1 MALLRAVVARSENK
15 GGPSTGPPIHEVLM
29 LNIARKCVPF
39 TPFDKELAGA
49 IVTIVSAAGVYLPD
63 QEAFPTEDPGEVSY
77 RIIPGDTESATL
89 RIAHHHY
96 DHSEADAD
104 PNIVFPI
111 DTLRELASDGVI
123 GGINDKHYSY
133 GFTTRLKEL
142 YDKTFPELADKV
154 ERSKTKLVVLTAGC
168 PETCHRSIGNLARE
182 IEARGIPTL
191 IISAS
196 PAATESVRPPR
207 AMTFE
212 GSEIGRVVGRAGD
225 REFHKKV
232 VRAALGMFTH
242 DTPPGRVVLKNV
254 R

>member
-1 MALLRAVVARSENK
+1 
-15 GGPSTGPPIHEVLM
+15 M
-29 LNIARKCVPF
+29 LNIARRCVPY
-39 TPFDKELAGA
+39 TPFEKDLSTATVA
-49 IVTIVSAAGVYLPD
+49 IVTATGVYGQD
-63 QEAFPTEDPGEVSY
+63 QEAFPIVDPGDVTY
-77 RIIPGDTESATL
+77 RTLEGAVESSSL

-111 DTLRELASDGVI
+111 DSLRELAADGVI
-123 GGINDKHYSY
+123 AAVNDKHYSY

-142 YDKTFPELADKV
+142 YETTFPEIADKV

-182 IEARGIPTL
+182 IEARGVPTI

-207 AMTFE
+207 AMTFD
-212 GSEIGRVVGRAGD
+212 GSEIGRIVGRAGD
-225 REFHKKV
+225 RPFHKKV
-232 VRAALGMFTH
+232 LRAALEMFTH
-242 DTPPGRVVLKNV
+242 DMPPGRVVVKGL
-254 R
+254 RT